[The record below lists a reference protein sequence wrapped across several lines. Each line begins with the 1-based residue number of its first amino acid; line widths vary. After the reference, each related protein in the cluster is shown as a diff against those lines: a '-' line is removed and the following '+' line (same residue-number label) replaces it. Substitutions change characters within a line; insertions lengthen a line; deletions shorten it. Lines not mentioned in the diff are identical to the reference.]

1 MARVMG
7 SYILNWVFFLTPSL
21 GSAFLCTGLSQ
32 TDWLHLVA
40 VRPTS
45 YSWILESSS
54 FNHTKQKKQLLFSN
68 NSKQTPVIYPDWT
81 NSYFFLIPETNHYIT
96 GDEIHWLAR
105 SGLCFHPWNRTN
117 WGQPHVSHVRT
128 RSGKWWFPWKN
139 NYSAI
144 TTKIT
149 IIIIIIANT
158 LYNKELTMHHQVLF

>member
-54 FNHTKQKKQLLFSN
+54 FNHTKQKNNFSFPIILNKLLWFTLTGPTHIFFS
-68 NSKQTPVIYPDWT
+68 SLKP
-81 NSYFFLIPETNHYIT
+81 
-96 GDEIHWLAR
+96 
-105 SGLCFHPWNRTN
+105 
-117 WGQPHVSHVRT
+117 
-128 RSGKWWFPWKN
+128 
-139 NYSAI
+139 
-144 TTKIT
+144 IT
-149 IIIIIIANT
+149 ISQGMKFTDWPGLGYVST
-158 LYNKELTMHHQVLF
+158 LETELTGVSPMWAMSEPDQGSGDSHEKIITVLLLQK